1 MRDLAY
7 RQDGSGLLVAEET
20 RDEQTIT
27 RALKQI
33 DPRLALQKEPAN
45 AVGGWKYKVLR
56 VWSEDQPPTP
66 ILTWT
71 DERGNPLPLTDG
83 IIDKVHVH
91 MLGFRGNDYYV
102 SADEH
107 NAKLQAERDKQRT
120 DDMAAIRG
128 EHKARLSGTLA
139 VSMSGE
145 RKRTHNS
152 SSPEAPNAHERI

>member
-1 MRDLAY
+1 MQYSIRDEGGIA
-7 RQDGSGLLVAEET
+7 VAETT

-56 VWSEDQPPTP
+56 VWSEDHPPTP

-71 DERGNPLPLTDG
+71 DEYGNPLPLTDG
-83 IIDKVHVH
+83 IIDKVHIH
-91 MLGFRGNDYYV
+91 MLGFRGNDFYV

-107 NAKLQAERDKQRT
+107 NAKLQAEREKQHAE
-120 DDMAAIRG
+120 DIAAIKG
-128 EHKARLSGTLA
+128 EHKGRLSGRLT
-139 VSMSGE
+139 VSMSG
-145 RKRTHNS
+145 KRQRTNNS